1 MKPVKSS
8 LFNMIM
14 AMTVVS
20 ICSAA
25 SIAYVYQKTKEPI
38 EASKTMKISKAIEE
52 MVGNFDNKPYEE
64 RTTLSGGDLE
74 LYPARE
80 NGTITSVAI
89 KSYSN
94 NGFGGKIELI
104 IGILMDGTVSGYK
117 IIQQNETPGLGT
129 KIAENKFSEQ
139 FVGLNAHDE
148 NFELSKNGGEIDAL
162 TGATISSNAVVEAV
176 KKAVTAY
183 KKFAG
188 GAGNDK

>member
-1 MKPVKSS
+1 MKPIKSN

-25 SIAYVYQKTKEPI
+25 SIGYVYQKTKEPI
-38 EASKTMKISKAIEE
+38 EKSKTMKISSAVTE
-52 MVGNFDNKPYEE
+52 MLGKFDNKPFEE
-64 RTTLSGGDLE
+64 RTNLAEKGLE
-74 LYPARE
+74 LYQAKE
-80 NGTITSVAI
+80 NGVTTSVAI

-104 IGILMDGTVSGYK
+104 IGMLIDGTVTGYK
-117 IIQQNETPGLGT
+117 VIQQNETPGLGT
-129 KIAENKFSEQ
+129 KITENKFSKQ
-139 FVGLNAHDE
+139 FVGLNAHSD

-176 KKAVTAY
+176 KKAVTAFNN
-183 KKFAG
+183 FAKG
-188 GAGNDK
+188 TKNDK